1 MGYKLLFEDCFETDG
16 LPNEKFWNIEKG
28 GHGFGNQEDQYYTRR
43 LKNVYVKDHILN
55 ITAYKETYY
64 HRHYT
69 SAKLTTQNKQ
79 FIRYGRVEVMASLP
93 KGEGTWPA
101 IWFLGDNIKT
111 AGWPL
116 CGEIDLME
124 HVGKNPESIH
134 FSLHSEGKNHHIGNQ
149 PTAFFK
155 IPGILEGF
163 HEYRMDW
170 DETSIS
176 FYLDG
181 MHYVTF
187 TKDQQ
192 DDEINWPFDQG
203 FYLILNLA
211 IGGTWGGQIDDTIF
225 PVSMKFKYV
234 KVYERSE

>member
-1 MGYKLLFEDCFETDG
+1 MGYKLLFEDLFETEG
-16 LPNEKFWNIEKG
+16 LPNPHIWDIEKG
-28 GHGFGNQEDQYYTRR
+28 GHGFGNQEDQYYTQR
-43 LKNVYVKDHILN
+43 LKNVFIKDGILT
-55 ITAYKETYY
+55 ITAHKEDYY

-69 SAKLTTQNKQ
+69 SAKLTTKNKKS
-79 FIRYGRVEVMASLP
+79 ISYGRVEVMASLP
-93 KGEGTWPA
+93 KGAGTWPA
-101 IWFLGDNIKT
+101 IWFLGDNIQT
-111 AGWPL
+111 VGWPQS
-116 CGEIDLME
+116 GEIDLME
-124 HVGKNPESIH
+124 HVGKNPEFIH

-170 DETSIS
+170 DETSIR

-181 MHYVTF
+181 KHYVTF
-187 TKDQQ
+187 HQHEGDTSIQ
-192 DDEINWPFDQG
+192 WPFHQG

-211 IGGTWGGQIDDTIF
+211 IGGTWGGPIDDSIF